1 MRVSVAREIERRH
14 IRLAAVARSRPLDH
28 TLRLRR
34 RVGST
39 AWWSIW
45 PILPQCTTV
54 MARRI
59 ASNPR
64 TPWTPRLPP
73 ASTACCTGRRSLDRP
88 SDFYSRPRHKLARA
102 MMVMLTTMMMTTAM
116 TTKTTMVA
124 VAMAATTA
132 TTAAAAAAAVGR
144 VAVAC
149 RSATRSRPSSRSRA
163 SWRRS
168 RPFDAVHA
176 SHPTRHISR
185 SCSRAS

>member
-102 MMVMLTTMMMTTAM
+102 MMVMLTTMTTAM

>member
-14 IRLAAVARSRPLDH
+14 IRLAAVARAHALDH

-102 MMVMLTTMMMTTAM
+102 MMVMLTTMTTAM